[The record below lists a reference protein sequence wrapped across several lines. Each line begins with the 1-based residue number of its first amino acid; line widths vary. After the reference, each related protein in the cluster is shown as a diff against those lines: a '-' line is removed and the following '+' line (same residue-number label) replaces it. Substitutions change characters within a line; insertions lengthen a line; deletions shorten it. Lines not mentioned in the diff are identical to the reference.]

1 MGITGVPVIS
11 GELQVDSWL
20 QRLVYLLTSNSEL
33 SNSILFIDE
42 VCSQTPSRTS
52 LLFPNN
58 LFYPMH
64 VPTLPRELC
73 DWSCICLTFFSV
85 LHLYAFPHFPAD
97 LLFLHRFLRFF
108 SLCVWPFV
116 FILMQLHW
124 VTRRW
129 LLVLHCT
136 WTFKEKL

>member
-1 MGITGVPVIS
+1 MGITGVPGIS

-20 QRLVYLLTSNSEL
+20 QRLVYLLTSDSGL
-33 SNSILFIDE
+33 SNSILFVDE
-42 VCSQTPSRTS
+42 VCSQAPSRTS

-73 DWSCICLTFFSV
+73 DWGCVCLTFFSV

-97 LLFLHRFLRFF
+97 LLLLHRFLKFF
-108 SLCVWPFV
+108 LSLRLAICFHPDAAPLGHKKMAASPPLYLDV
-116 FILMQLHW
+116 
-124 VTRRW
+124 
-129 LLVLHCT
+129 
-136 WTFKEKL
+136 